1 MNKPSRSERL
11 RYAFD
16 NFMARGTVAL
26 IIGLFAVAAI
36 GVILITFAVAILYP
50 LPDTGITDLL
60 WNSMMRTLDPG
71 TMGGDTGPFGFLLG
85 MLAITLFGIFLISAL
100 IGIINTGLESKLA
113 SLRKGRSRV
122 VESGHTVIL
131 GWSQEIY
138 TVVSE
143 LVTANANQ
151 ARSAIVILAD
161 RDKGDMDDDI
171 RARLPHTGRTS
182 VICRTGAPMDIDDLE
197 IARLETSRAIV
208 ILSPETDDPDA
219 DVIKT
224 MLAVTN
230 HPRRRPEPYHIV
242 AELHDPANL
251 DVARLVGGSEA
262 QLILAGDLI
271 ARITAQ
277 TCRQAGLS
285 IVYTELLDFDGDE
298 IYFSTLPELV
308 GRTFG
313 DALLAF
319 EDSALIGLRPAG
331 GAPKLNP
338 PMDTVIAAGDEVIV
352 VSEDDDT
359 IRLTTTSPAVDEA
372 AIRTIEPAPAAPE
385 RTLVLGW
392 NRRAPTIIRELD
404 GYVAAGSEL
413 VVVADIADADPVLV
427 EVRPTL
433 VNQAIRFVHAD
444 TTSRAVLDRLDIPS
458 FDHIVVLCY
467 SDALDTQR
475 ADSRTIITLLHLR
488 DMEERTGLDFSI
500 VSEMLDLRNRALAE
514 VTHADDFIVSAR
526 LVSLLMAQVAENAHL
541 NAVFADLFDQDG
553 SEIYLRRAADYVEPG
568 VEVTF
573 ATLVASA
580 RRRGEI
586 AIGYR
591 RVVGRDASANGLGV
605 TINPTK
611 SERLTLGERDAV
623 IVLAE

>member
-1 MNKPSRSERL
+1 MNKPSRAERL

-16 NFMARGTVAL
+16 NFMARGTIAL
-26 IIGLFAVAAI
+26 ILGLFVVAAI
-36 GVILITFAVAILYP
+36 GVILITIFVFYVFNQDG
-50 LPDTGITDLL
+50 LPISDLL
-60 WNSMMRTLDPG
+60 WNSLMRTLDPG
-71 TMGGDTGPFGFLLG
+71 TMGGDTGSFGFLLG
-85 MLAITLFGIFLISAL
+85 MLSITLFGIFLISAL
-100 IGIINTGLESKLA
+100 IGIINTGLEGKLA

-171 RARLPHTGRTS
+171 RTRLSNTGKTS
-182 VICRTGAPMDIDDLE
+182 VICRTGTPMDIDDLE

-242 AELHDPANL
+242 AEIHDPTNL
-251 DVARLVGGSEA
+251 DVARLVGGTEA

-298 IYFSTLPELV
+298 IYFATLPDLV

-359 IRLTTTSPAVDEA
+359 VRLGSTAAEVDEA
-372 AIRTIEPAPAAPE
+372 AVRTVEPAAPAPE

-404 GYVAAGSEL
+404 GYVAAGSEI
-413 VVVADIADADPVLV
+413 VVVADIANADSALV
-427 EVRPTL
+427 ELRPTL
-433 VNQAIRFVHAD
+433 ANQAIRFVHAD
-444 TTSRAVLDRLDIPS
+444 TTSRSVLDRLEVPS

-467 SDALDTQR
+467 SDDLETQR

-488 DMEERTGLDFSI
+488 DMEDRSGLDFSI

-553 SEIYLRRAADYVEPG
+553 SEIYLRRAADYIAPG

-573 ATLVASA
+573 ATVVASA
-580 RRRGEI
+580 RRRGEV

-591 RVVGRDASANGLGV
+591 RVAARGASAGDQGV
-605 TINPTK
+605 TINPPK
-611 SERLTLGERDAV
+611 SERVTLGERDSV